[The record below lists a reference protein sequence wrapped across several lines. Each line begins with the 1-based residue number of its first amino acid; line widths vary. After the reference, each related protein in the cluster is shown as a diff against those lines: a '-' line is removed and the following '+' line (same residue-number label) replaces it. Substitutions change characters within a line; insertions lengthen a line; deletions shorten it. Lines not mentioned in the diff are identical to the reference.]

1 VSAQCVVIATDK
13 RIISGCITSIS
24 GMKQMLLH
32 SENEQLQK
40 KEKKKK
46 KKKTAQQTAVPNCI

>member
-40 KEKKKK
+40 KEKKKRRK
-46 KKKTAQQTAVPNCI
+46 QHNKQLFPIE